1 MVVVSQTVRN
11 VLTELTAQ
19 WSMTDPPRYRS
30 EYSIATPSRVSTAY
44 YVRNSQERYLPKLP
58 GRSCVTGRSICCEN
72 LSRCPIY
79 FVRVVVYISLIKRS
93 KNMTTIWAIHEESG
107 IQKQLYLG

>member
-58 GRSCVTGRSICCEN
+58 GRSCVTGHR
-72 LSRCPIY
+72 
-79 FVRVVVYISLIKRS
+79 
-93 KNMTTIWAIHEESG
+93 EEHLLREFEQVSHIFREG
-107 IQKQLYLG
+107 CSVHKSYQKIQKHDNDLGDP